1 MTQFW
6 LGSGA
11 SRYPGSI
18 CSCVA
23 GAGKDRLARMLGMTS
38 IRSIG
43 SADVA
48 SIRCVPRL
56 ITCGQHTQTRDQ
68 GDDRDHQQRV
78 IGARQASSYSGML
91 NLLPCCAIA
100 LPGLTAV

>member
-23 GAGKDRLARMLGMTS
+23 GAGNERLAKMLGMTS

-43 SADVA
+43 SADAA

-56 ITCGQHTQTRDQ
+56 ITCSDGTRAASAVGPDCTIA
-68 GDDRDHQQRV
+68 GMV
-78 IGARQASSYSGML
+78 PRQA
-91 NLLPCCAIA
+91 AR
-100 LPGLTAV
+100 